1 MQISRNDVSSS
12 EFQDFGDDKFLKVS
26 IENYLDLI
34 GIEAIPPQVAL
45 VNAVQNPK
53 YRFITAILARRTGKS
68 FISNIIGHLVT
79 LTPGSEILIIA
90 PNYNLSAIS
99 WDLQRKLLANFD
111 VELERSNAKDKV
123 IELKNGSI
131 IRMGSVS
138 QADSVVG
145 RSYDLIIFDE
155 AALNKDGEDAF
166 SIQLRPT
173 LDKPNSKAIFI
184 STPRGKNWVYDF
196 YMRGFDDKYPAWCS
210 LHSTCYDNP
219 RASMKDI
226 EDAKLSLSEAHFKQ
240 EYLGDFI
247 ALEGQIYNIA
257 DQCICYIDRESI
269 AVQDVIAGLDL
280 GFRDPTAMIIV
291 LTDGHNYFV
300 VDEYLQNESATSKY
314 AEVIR
319 DKVDEHEIDFIYIDS
334 AAQQTKYDLAFDY
347 DINTVNA
354 KKERNEGIGYVQSII
369 EHNRLYVSKDC
380 VQTLAMLDNY
390 RWDDREG
397 LLNERPKHDE
407 YSHMA
412 DALRYA
418 LYTHAYNVDTI
429 YEISTD
435 DEAWKPQEQQG
446 S

>member
-1 MQISRNDVSSS
+1 MEVSRKDVSVE
-12 EFQDFGDDKFLKVS
+12 EFQDFGDDRFLKIP
-26 IENYLDLI
+26 IENYLKLI
-34 GIEAIPPQVAL
+34 NIDPIPPQIAL
-45 VNAVQNPK
+45 VNAVQNPL
-53 YRFITAILARRTGKS
+53 YRFITAVLSRRTGKS

-79 LTPGSEILIIA
+79 LNPGSEILIIA
-90 PNYNLSAIS
+90 PNYNLSSIS
-99 WDLQRKLLANFD
+99 WDLQRKLLASFD

-138 QADSVVG
+138 QVDSVVG

-155 AALNKDGEDAF
+155 AALNNEGEDAF

-184 STPRGKNWVYDF
+184 STPRGKNWLYK
-196 YMRGFDDKYPAWCS
+196 YYQRGFSDEFPAWCS

-219 RASMKDI
+219 RASKKDI
-226 EDAKLSLSEAHFKQ
+226 DDARLSLSEAHFKQ
-240 EYLGDFI
+240 EYLADFV
-247 ALEGQIYNIA
+247 ALEGQIFTISEK
-257 DQCICYIDRESI
+257 CICEIDTSTI
-269 AVQDVIAGLDL
+269 DVQDVIAGLDL
-280 GFRDPTAMIIV
+280 GFRDPTAMIVI
-291 LTDGHNYFV
+291 LTDGHNFFV
-300 VDEYLQNESATSKY
+300 VDEYLENQSSTSKY

-319 DKVDEHEIDFIYIDS
+319 EKIDEHEIDFIYIDS

-354 KKERNEGIGYVQSII
+354 KKKVNEGIGYVQSII
-369 EHNRLYVSKDC
+369 EHDRLYVSSHCKE
-380 VQTLAMLDNY
+380 TLAMLDNY

-429 YEISTD
+429 YEIDTD
-435 DEAWKPQEQQG
+435 DSGWTPG
-446 S
+446 SSE